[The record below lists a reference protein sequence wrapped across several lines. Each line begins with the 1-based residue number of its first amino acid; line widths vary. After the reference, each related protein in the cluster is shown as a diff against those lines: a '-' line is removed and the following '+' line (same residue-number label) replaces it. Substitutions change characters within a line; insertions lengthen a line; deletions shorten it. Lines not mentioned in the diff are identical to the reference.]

1 MKKKLT
7 YLLVAALLLGLWP
20 AMQAGAAT
28 GEKAVKF
35 TATSN
40 GAGIF
45 AQIQSIQ
52 NALIVGDEVV
62 VTVLNSGD
70 TSVTF
75 YVRTDVSWASD
86 TILQTPTITLAP
98 GESAELHCA
107 YNEGFNHLMLM
118 AAAGTAGTLTICNL
132 TEADANTLKAA
143 IGGEVIASPDV
154 DPVIYQR
161 KPASLPA
168 VGGGSLLVS
177 NRNHRCSSPKQDI
190 KAVLEENGQGKYY
203 LSGWV
208 RLKNAESR
216 GVQINI
222 GTEVAA
228 DATRWPQT
236 DIVTVTGTDWVFI
249 SKTIDIAWTGTL
261 KSAIVFVQTVYNDK
275 PASGSADEYA
285 YKGDIECDAFS
296 LNYVD
301 TSEGIVY
308 SENLLTNPGFDADR
322 FGTTAGWTMNQ
333 GGSLTNPAFTGFIFS
348 GTENSDG
355 SVTYQNGFVPATDKN
370 INYVGRWIQQSDN
383 SYRGNFEGY
392 CEIKFTG
399 TSISILAPAS
409 GSAYL
414 QIDGGTPVEA
424 AFSGTFPA
432 ASNLSAGEH
441 TLRIYA
447 RAQQA
452 FPQIGGFVLDENAK
466 TLPIEKKP
474 VIEFVG
480 DSITEGYV
488 VGNNSYM
495 NSYAHKTGQL
505 LGWDYNT
512 IAFGGITM
520 TPGYGSPDTMGMLE
534 RYFVQ
539 REYTPGDTADTQIP
553 AWDTTQFVPDYMVIN
568 LGTND
573 WRTPADEFIAA
584 YTSFIEK
591 IQETYP
597 DITIFVM
604 TPFNGQ
610 FATQI
615 RTIAAQF
622 KDENVILIDSAAWGI
637 PGGEDNLHPDADS
650 HDVAAQKLYEAIT
663 AALDPTV
670 TPTPTPTST
679 PEPTPSDPKGVEIT
693 LSTDISKEAVLSLN
707 GLKGFID
714 TAKKTASITVYNTG
728 DSSITFRAGV
738 RATGSKSW
746 PVIGKDTGEITVA
759 PGESKV
765 ITIEGLQDSVV
776 NDLGDT
782 LTAED
787 YFMILMF
794 TSAQKDGKLTVSG
807 FTADSISSAKI
818 NSSFA
823 KVAAVYTL
831 PGNSN
836 DTPKNDGDA
845 LRIGFAAAIV
855 LGTAALL
862 CLSYKKKKSIQ

>member
-1 MKKKLT
+1 MKKKLV
-7 YLLVAALLLGLWP
+7 YLLVAALLLGIFP
-20 AMQAGAAT
+20 AVQAGAVT
-28 GEKAVKF
+28 GEKAVKVNRV
-35 TATSN
+35 SD
-40 GAGIF
+40 GSGIL
-45 AQIQSIQ
+45 AQIQCIED
-52 NALIVGDEVV
+52 ALISDDEVA

-70 TSVTF
+70 APVTF
-75 YVRTDVSWASD
+75 YLRTDVAWNQIKTSA
-86 TILQTPTITLAP
+86 TVTLNP
-98 GESAELHCA
+98 GEAAELHCA
-107 YNEGFNHLMLM
+107 TQEGVTHIMLM
-118 AAAGTAGTLTICNL
+118 ASKGTQALITICNL

-143 IGGEVIASPDV
+143 IGGEIIASPDV
-154 DPVIYQR
+154 DPVIYQI

-168 VGGGSLLVS
+168 VGGGSLVVS

-190 KAVLEENGQGKYY
+190 KAVLEANGQGKYY

-208 RLKNAESR
+208 RLKNAEAR

-222 GTEVAA
+222 GTEIAA

-236 DIVTVTGTDWVFI
+236 DIVAVTGTDWVFI
-249 SKTIDIAWTGTL
+249 SKTIDITWTGNL

-275 PASGSADEYA
+275 PASAAADDYA

-301 TSEGIVY
+301 ITNGTVY
-308 SENLLTNPGFDADR
+308 SENLLANPGFDVDR
-322 FGTTAGWTMNQ
+322 FGTTAGWVMNQ
-333 GGSLTNPAFTGFIFS
+333 GGTLSNPAFTGFDFS
-348 GTENSDG
+348 GTENSDD
-355 SVTYQNGFVPATDKN
+355 SVTYENGLVPAADKN
-370 INYVGRWIQQSDN
+370 IKYVGRWSKQSDN
-383 SYRGNFEGY
+383 SYKGTFEGY

-399 TSISILAPAS
+399 TSISVLAPSS

-414 QIDGGTPVEA
+414 QIDGQEPVQA
-424 AFSGTFPA
+424 VLSGTYPV

-466 TLPIEKKP
+466 TLPIEEKP
-474 VIEFVG
+474 IIEFVG

-512 IAFGGITM
+512 VAFGGITM

-534 RYFVQ
+534 RYFAA
-539 REYTPGDTADTQIP
+539 REYMPGDTAETVIP
-553 AWDTTQFVPDYMVIN
+553 AWDTSKFVPDYMVIN

-573 WRTPADEFIAA
+573 WKTPADEFIAA

-591 IQETYP
+591 IQEAYP
-597 DITIFVM
+597 GITIFAM

-610 FATQI
+610 FAAQI
-615 RTIAAQF
+615 RSIVAQCD
-622 KDENVILIDSAAWGI
+622 DENVILIDAAAWGI

-650 HDVAAQKLYEAIT
+650 HDAAAQKLYKAIT
-663 AALDPTV
+663 AALDPN
-670 TPTPTPTST
+670 PTPT
-679 PEPTPSDPKGVEIT
+679 PEPTPSEPKGIEIT

-707 GLKGFID
+707 GFKGFVD

-728 DSSITFRAGV
+728 ESDITFRTGI
-738 RATGSKSW
+738 RATGSKAW

-765 ITIEGLQDSVV
+765 ITIEGIQDSVV
-776 NDLGDT
+776 NDLGNT
-782 LTAED
+782 LTPED
-787 YFMILMF
+787 YFVILMF
-794 TSAQKDGKLTVSG
+794 TSAQKDGKLTISG
-807 FTADSISSAKI
+807 FTADSIKNTTV

-823 KVAAVYTL
+823 KVAAVYAL
-831 PGNSN
+831 PES
-836 DTPKNDGDA
+836 DDAPKNDGDTI
-845 LRIGFAAAIV
+845 LTGIAAAIA
-855 LGTAALL
+855 LGAAALF
-862 CLSYKKKKSIQ
+862 CIVQKKKKALQ

>member
-52 NALIVGDEVV
+52 NALTVGDEVI

-70 TSVTF
+70 ASVTF

-118 AAAGTAGTLTICNL
+118 TAAGTAGTLTICNL

-143 IGGEVIASPDV
+143 IGGEVIASPEIA
-154 DPVIYQR
+154 PILYQR

-168 VGGGSLLVS
+168 VGGGSLLFS
-177 NRNHRCSSPKQDI
+177 NRNHRCSGPKQDI
-190 KAVLEENGQGKYY
+190 KAILEANGQGQYY
-203 LSGWV
+203 ISGWV
-208 RLKNAESR
+208 RLKEAESR
-216 GVQINI
+216 GVRINLGAEIKAESTHWPMSGEFIISDTEWTYISATINI
-222 GTEVAA
+222 T
-228 DATRWPQT
+228 
-236 DIVTVTGTDWVFI
+236 
-249 SKTIDIAWTGTL
+249 WTNSLT
-261 KSAIVFVQTVYNDK
+261 SAILFTQTLYNDM
-275 PASGSADEYA
+275 PSGGNSDESA
-285 YKGDIECDAFS
+285 YKEDIEWDAFS
-296 LNYVD
+296 LNYIDKSTGVA
-301 TSEGIVY
+301 Y
-308 SENLLTNPGFDADR
+308 SQNLLMNPDCNCDRIGATPGWSVNQGGVLTNPTFDGFD
-322 FGTTAGWTMNQ
+322 
-333 GGSLTNPAFTGFIFS
+333 FS
-348 GTENSDG
+348 GVENSDG
-355 SVTYQNGFVPATDKN
+355 SITYENGLVPATDKN
-370 INYVGRWIQQSDN
+370 IKYVGRWLKQSDN
-383 SYRGNFEGY
+383 SYKGSFEGY

-399 TSISILAPAS
+399 TQISILTPSS
-409 GSAYL
+409 GNAYVQL
-414 QIDGGTPVEA
+414 DGGTPTLVSLARSYKISDLTE
-424 AFSGTFPA
+424 
-432 ASNLSAGEH
+432 GEH

-447 RAQQA
+447 QAQVA
-452 FPQIGGFVLDENAK
+452 FPQIGGFLIDENAK
-466 TLPIEKKP
+466 TLPSEKKP
-474 VIEFVG
+474 IIEFVG

-512 IAFGGITM
+512 VAFGGITM
-520 TPGYGSPDTMGMLE
+520 TPGYGSPDTMGMLN
-534 RYFVQ
+534 RYFVE
-539 REYTPGDTADTQIP
+539 REYISGDTADTVIP
-553 AWDTTQFVPDYMVIN
+553 AWDTTRFVPDYMVIN

-573 WRTPADEFIAA
+573 WKAPADEFIAA
-584 YTSFIEK
+584 YTDFLEK
-591 IQETYP
+591 IQQTYP

-604 TPFNGQ
+604 TPFNGM
-610 FATQI
+610 FAAQI

-622 KDENVILIDSAAWGI
+622 KDKNVILIDSAAWGI

-862 CLSYKKKKSIQ
+862 CLAYKKKKSIQ